1 MTRPIGIACVLI
13 LAAFPATA
21 AERGPDWLRAVAA
34 APTPAGSSTAADA
47 GATVLLDETT
57 VTVAPDGRLTIEQR
71 YAARI
76 HSADGQAS
84 ARARAVYLTGS
95 DRVRAARGWLL
106 AGENASEV
114 PAAAIVDVAAAF
126 DDVYNEVRVRAIDGS
141 ARATPGVVFGAE
153 ISVESRSSFLQFEWS
168 LQDRAAVDLARRT
181 LRLPPGWTATS
192 VTFNHA
198 PLAPAVS
205 GGAYTWEVRGLP
217 EIRAEAMAP
226 ALSDLAPRL
235 AVSVH
240 PAPGAAGVTF
250 RTWSDVSAWAASL
263 ADVSAPIEPAVA
275 AKAKELTASADT
287 EAAKIAAIAG
297 YVQGLQYISIQTGMG
312 RGGGYRP
319 RAPGLVLAR
328 GYGDCKDKANLM
340 RALLSAAG
348 IRSHLVLIY
357 AGDRRYVRRDWPS
370 PQQFNHCIIAISLT
384 EAPPAWTTLTHPEAG
399 RVLFFDPTDPH
410 GVLGDL
416 PDSEQGSL
424 ALLALPGG
432 SDLVAVP
439 TNAAELEGDHTIDA
453 TLLPGGRLSGRV
465 SLTWRGQAGVD
476 ARGRLATLSAA
487 EFRDTLEA
495 RFRQL
500 LPGAA
505 VGQVETRDDRASR
518 AVSVTFQIEA
528 ASVTR
533 SLGGLVVV
541 PPVSA
546 AVVTLPE
553 VDSDTRRHPIDLTG
567 YRYRER
573 VRIALPGG
581 FTVDEL
587 PAPVA
592 LERLAGKYARHW
604 RLEAGRLESERTL
617 DLAEVRLPAGS
628 AAEVR
633 AFTREVREAD
643 AQPVVL
649 KPLP

>member
-95 DRVRAARGWLL
+95 DRVRAARGWFL